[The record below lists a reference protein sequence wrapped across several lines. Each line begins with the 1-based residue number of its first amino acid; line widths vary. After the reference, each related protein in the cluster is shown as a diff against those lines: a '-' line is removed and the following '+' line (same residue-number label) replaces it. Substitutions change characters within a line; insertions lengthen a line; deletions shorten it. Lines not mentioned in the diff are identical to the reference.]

1 MADLIKEANWLRFY
15 HTSEDAVK
23 DKDFLKDEAHIKF
36 SQKISTLMTVPFCLQ
51 LWQISLTGH

>member
-36 SQKISTLMTVPFCLQ
+36 SQKISTLMTVPMCLQ
-51 LWQISLTGH
+51 LW